1 MHNANEV
8 LTMVTLHSKVRLLV
22 KVTQGRK
29 TQHVIDDINEKLAKD
44 PKTFSI
50 FIAHNI
56 KAANNQVVGRI
67 IKSGVSVLKFTSEEN
82 REDCFGKVDEL
93 NTELTEREDVRV
105 LCMLA
110 HSARFKKRGRRM
122 ADIYILLNH
131 LRILPHVSTINI
143 YFDEFDAY
151 SGILLKHLNYIC
163 DYHKVGKF
171 MLISATYSDSVFFK
185 KIGDI
190 PEWQRIFINDPV
202 PSEYPTYAELNEM
215 NKLHSLA
222 DKDVPKDL
230 FTFVIKVVEVWKTLT
245 TRSLYIFAP
254 SYNKKDTHFELA
266 NMFVAIGISCVIMNS
281 DFKGI
286 YKAIEPGVAERYP
299 FDDLISSE
307 LSETILKA
315 KRRYNITGDLV
326 VTGNQCL
333 NRAVTLQ
340 CEDLVFDIGII
351 HDDVANNGDGLY
363 QADRTRGMVRR
374 FGNKVPTLFCSEKVK
389 KQLLE
394 KELSAQVCGPL
405 GVGKSTKQFALESK
419 RSVSNV
425 IKLGNVIGRYNC
437 MFSNEQ
443 FIKLTGQNI
452 ADFCDSPFTDIFL
465 QRLGLKLATGFKGI
479 NPWRSDRIENG
490 KYKSSLT
497 KMSKVWSLEDAKI
510 NFVNTSGNGLLGDSQ
525 VQSFKSIIPC
535 DELIAFCRFYPV
547 YDGDDIYALCP
558 IITSRKV
565 DELLKDYVLY

>member
-1 MHNANEV
+1 
-8 LTMVTLHSKVRLLV
+8 MVTLHSKVRLLV

-29 TQHVIDDINEKLAKD
+29 TQHVIDDINENLAKD
-44 PKTFSI
+44 PNTFSI

-67 IKSGVSVLKFTSEEN
+67 IKNGVSVLKFTSEEN
-82 REDCFGKVDEL
+82 HEDCFGKVDEL
-93 NTELTEREDVRV
+93 NTELTGRENVRV

-110 HSARFKKRGRRM
+110 HPTRFNKRGCRM

-151 SGILLKHLNYIC
+151 SHILLKHLNDIC
-163 DYHKVGKF
+163 DYSKVGKF
-171 MLISATYSDSVFFK
+171 MIISATYSESQFFK

-190 PEWQRIFINDPV
+190 PEWQRIYINDPV

-215 NKLHSLA
+215 NKLHALE
-222 DKDVPKDL
+222 DRFFPKDL
-230 FTFVIKVVEVWKTLT
+230 FTFVIKVVELWKTMST
-245 TRSLYIFAP
+245 GSLYIFAP

-266 NMFVAIGISCVIMNS
+266 NKFIAIGISCVIMNS

-286 YKAIEPGVAERYP
+286 YKTIKPGVAEKYP
-299 FDDLISSE
+299 FDDSTSSE
-307 LSETILKA
+307 LSETIIKA
-315 KRRYNITGDLV
+315 KHRYNITGDLV

-351 HDDVANNGDGLY
+351 HDDIANNGDGLY

-389 KQLLE
+389 KKLLE

-405 GVGKSTKQFALESK
+405 GVGKTTKQFADESK
-419 RSVSNV
+419 RNVSNV
-425 IKLGNVIGRYNC
+425 VKLGNVIGRYNC
-437 MFSNEQ
+437 VFSNEQ
-443 FIKLTGQNI
+443 FIKLTGKSI
-452 ADFCDSPFTDIFL
+452 GDFCDSPFTDKFL
-465 QRLGLKLATGFKGI
+465 ESLGLNLAGGFNGI
-479 NPWRSDRIENG
+479 SPWKSERIENG

-497 KMSKVWSLEDAKI
+497 TGSKVWSLEDAKI

-525 VQSFKSIIPC
+525 VKNFKKKIPC
-535 DELIAFCRFYPV
+535 DRLIAFCRFYPV
-547 YDGDDIYALCP
+547 YDGDDVYALCP

-565 DELLKDYVLY
+565 DELLNEYVLS